1 MMRRSPVR
9 ALAGVHPPLAVHT
22 CVAPAVQIEDPF
34 DVAIEVSPTVG
45 IASAP

>member
-1 MMRRSPVR
+1 MMRPAPVR
-9 ALAGVHPPLAVHT
+9 ARASVHPPLAVHT
-22 CVAPAVQIEDPF
+22 CLAPATQTEDLV